1 MAVQTKILK
10 RDEQVTIKMTDPVTG
25 EVTTKTLQVNTGA
38 LVGGMPGQIYDV
50 AFGPVVHTIVLQA
63 AANIGSF
70 VAGQGVII
78 NAPEYALYGQVGN
91 PLAPSLTV
99 PQGGVV
105 SVMTAGH
112 VWVKYEDLA
121 AIQAGMNT
129 FVMWM
134 PEGASGADLCVV
146 EVNGLKP
153 VEDPTDESSAEG

>member
-1 MAVQTKILK
+1 MAVQTKILT
-10 RDEQVTIKMTDPVTG
+10 RAETLTIKVQGPDGNLVDKTFQ
-25 EVTTKTLQVNTGA
+25 TKTGA

-78 NAPEYALYGQVGN
+78 NAPEYALYGKVGS

-99 PQGGVV
+99 PQGAVV

-134 PEGASGADLCVV
+134 PEGASGADLCVI
-146 EVNGLKP
+146 EVNGLRP
-153 VEDPTDESSAEG
+153 VEDPTGDSTAEG